1 MKKSFKNNKGFTL
14 VELIVVIVIL
24 AILAAILVPALLGY
38 IDRAKSQQD
47 VLQAKNYQTAMQSVL
62 SEMYAKGEEPNYE
75 HRGYQDNNEN
85 TTSYTWWNS
94 KYGKKVLAL
103 ADETSTPYI
112 LMFQVGRYP
121 KYKDSNTHYAY
132 TVYGVYYQKS
142 ADSELVIIQNGAT
155 YTADDYNGTRDYV
168 MVNGEKIWTVVYS
181 MSCGNYSTP
190 AAALQS
196 IEKHQHKK

>member
-1 MKKSFKNNKGFTL
+1 MKNIKNNKGFTL

-38 IDRAKSQQD
+38 IDKAKNQQD
-47 VLQAKNYQTAMQSVL
+47 ILQAKNYQTAMQSVL
-62 SEMYAKGEEPNYE
+62 SEMYAKDEEPNYE
-75 HRGYQDNNEN
+75 HRGLQENNEN
-85 TTSYTWWNS
+85 STSYTWWNS

-132 TVYGVYYQKS
+132 TVYGVFYQKS

-155 YTADDYNGTRDYV
+155 YTADDYNGIRDYV

-181 MSCGNYSTP
+181 MSCGSYSTP
-190 AAALQS
+190 AVALQS